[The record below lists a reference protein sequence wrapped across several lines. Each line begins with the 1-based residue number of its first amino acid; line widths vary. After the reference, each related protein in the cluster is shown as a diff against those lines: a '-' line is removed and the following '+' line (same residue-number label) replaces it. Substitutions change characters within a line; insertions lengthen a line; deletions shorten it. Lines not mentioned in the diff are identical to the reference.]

1 MSNPTEE
8 KRPDEK
14 LGQFIA
20 RVRESRRMT
29 VEELADAIKLGVQY
43 IKAIEADDWKVFP
56 VAAYVRGYLRSISNK
71 LNLDADEVL
80 RAYSIECG
88 GTAEPVFEK
97 SSSEIKLSPLK
108 EGEIKKKSYA
118 VPVVILLLVLAFLGA
133 SHFLDLESIDLKQ
146 TQDSQPA
153 EKTPAAQEESVGSQ
167 EIPDGAEAVPV
178 DSLAAADST
187 AAKDSSAKDSSAK
200 QSDATVSQAVV
211 DEAVKQ
217 SDLPASA
224 TIFIS
229 SDSKKDTAKAAV
241 PTTPKTST
249 TNFVLIGSGES
260 LSWVGLK
267 RREDANEFLKE
278 ANISRAGVRMVYNT
292 SDTLCVTIG
301 DPTAIAKM
309 LLNGVETPLPE
320 MKFGR
325 VTRFR
330 VYGGKIVK

>member
-1 MSNPTEE
+1 MSNPAEE
-8 KRPDEK
+8 IRPEEK

-20 RVRESRRMT
+20 RVRESRKMT
-29 VEELADAIKLGVQY
+29 VEELADSIKLGVSY
-43 IKAIEADDWKVFP
+43 IKAIEAGDWRTFP
-56 VAAYVRGYLRSISNK
+56 VAAYVRGYLRSISHV
-71 LNLDADEVL
+71 LNLNADQVL
-80 RAYSIECG
+80 KAYN
-88 GTAEPVFEK
+88 AESGAPVETDFNDV
-97 SSSEIKLSPLK
+97 SAGRKLAPLK
-108 EGEIKKKSYA
+108 EGEIKKKSMA
-118 VPVVILLLVLAFLGA
+118 VPVVLVLLVLAFLVA
-133 SHFLDLESIDLKQ
+133 SHFLDLESLAQ
-146 TQDSQPA
+146 QSNEQQPA
-153 EKTPAAQEESVGSQ
+153 EKLPVAVEDSMTQ
-167 EIPDGAEAVPV
+167 EIPDGAEAVPA
-178 DSLAAADST
+178 DSMAAADT
-187 AAKDSSAKDSSAK
+187 AAKDSSANQVA
-200 QSDATVSQAVV
+200 ANTTVSQAVV
-211 DEAVKQ
+211 DSAIKK

-241 PTTPKTST
+241 PTTPKTSK

-267 RREDANEFLKE
+267 RREDADSFLKE

-292 SDTLCVTIG
+292 NDTLCVTIG

-330 VYGGKIVK
+330 VYGGVIVKK

>member
-1 MSNPTEE
+1 MSIQPEE
-8 KRPDEK
+8 MLPEEK
-14 LGQFIA
+14 LGDFIA
-20 RVRESRRMT
+20 RVRAARGMT
-29 VEELADAIKLGVQY
+29 IEQLSDEIKLGVSY
-43 IKAIEADDWKVFP
+43 VKAIEASDWKVFP
-56 VAAYVRGYLRSISNK
+56 VAAYVRGYLRSIGHK
-71 LNLDADEVL
+71 LNMDVDQML
-80 RAYSIECG
+80 RAYSAECG
-88 GTAEPVFEK
+88 GPSRPFFEAK
-97 SSSEIKLSPLK
+97 SSEKIKLSPLK
-108 EGEIKKKSYA
+108 EDEIKKKSYA
-118 VPVVILLLVLAFLGA
+118 VPVVIVILVLAFLVA
-133 SHFLDLESIDLKQ
+133 SHFLDLESIATKQ
-146 TQDSQPA
+146 AQDSQPA
-153 EKTPAAQEESVGSQ
+153 EKTPVAQEESVGTQ

-178 DSLAAADST
+178 DSLVAVDST
-187 AAKDSSAKDSSAK
+187 AAKDSSVKDTVKKA
-200 QSDATVSQAVV
+200 DATVSQAVV
-211 DEAVKQ
+211 DEAVKK

-229 SDSKKDTAKAAV
+229 SDSKKDEKAAEKDA
-241 PTTPKTST
+241 PKTNK

>member
-1 MSNPTEE
+1 MRPEE
-8 KRPDEK
+8 KV
-14 LGQFIA
+14 GQFIA
-20 RVRESRRMT
+20 RVRESRKMT
-29 VEELADAIKLGVQY
+29 VEELADSIKLGVSY
-43 IKAIEADDWKVFP
+43 IKAIEAGEWRTFP
-56 VAAYVRGYLRSISNK
+56 VAAYVRGYLRSISHV
-71 LNLDADEVL
+71 LNLNADQVL
-80 RAYSIECG
+80 KAYN
-88 GTAEPVFEK
+88 AESGAPVETDFNDV
-97 SSSEIKLSPLK
+97 STGRKLAPLK
-108 EGEIKKKSYA
+108 EGEIKKKSMA
-118 VPVVILLLVLAFLGA
+118 VPVVLVLLVLAFLVA
-133 SHFLDLESIDLKQ
+133 SHFLDLESLAQ
-146 TQDSQPA
+146 QSNEQQPA
-153 EKTPAAQEESVGSQ
+153 EKLPVAVEDSMTQ
-167 EIPDGAEAVPV
+167 EIPDGAEAVP
-178 DSLAAADST
+178 ADSMAAVDT
-187 AAKDSSAKDSSAK
+187 AAKDSPANQA
-200 QSDATVSQAVV
+200 AANTTVSQAVV
-211 DEAVKQ
+211 DSAIKK

-229 SDSKKDTAKAAV
+229 SDSKKDSAKTAV
-241 PTTPKTST
+241 PTTPKTNK

>member
-1 MSNPTEE
+1 
-8 KRPDEK
+8 
-14 LGQFIA
+14 
-20 RVRESRRMT
+20 MT

-118 VPVVILLLVLAFLGA
+118 VPVVILLLVLAFLVA
-133 SHFLDLESIDLKQ
+133 SHFLDLESIALKQ

-211 DEAVKQ
+211 DEAVKK

-229 SDSKKDTAKAAV
+229 SDSKKDEKAADKDA
-241 PTTPKTST
+241 PKTNK